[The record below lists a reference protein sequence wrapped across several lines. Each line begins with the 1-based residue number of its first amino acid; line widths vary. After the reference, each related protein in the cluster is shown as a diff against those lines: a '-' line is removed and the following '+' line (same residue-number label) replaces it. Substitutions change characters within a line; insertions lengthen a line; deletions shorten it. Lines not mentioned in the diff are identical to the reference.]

1 MYRRGLT
8 RRYEA
13 QLGSGRGCPPNPP
26 HQRLILEASQ
36 PPKSD
41 PFWGRISPVFSPLWC
56 KVVGGWGGSAHYPDP
71 TAQSARAPPRE
82 PSTPGRHLRTP
93 PDSQNLQIQ
102 RKNSFFFSVVVE
114 SCCCARRVRRSA
126 SIASRCVPCPAGAPL
141 RLVMPN
147 G

>member
-71 TAQSARAPPRE
+71 TAQSASACAPRRT
-82 PSTPGRHLRTP
+82 SRRTASRGRLL
-93 PDSQNLQIQ
+93 SQNLQIRE
-102 RKNSFFFSVVVE
+102 RKFFFFSVVVE
-114 SCCCARRVRRSA
+114 SCCCARRTRRSA